1 MLKIEYLK
9 ILIFVLVALPFVI
22 FLIFVSSLLIK
33 DMNMSNKRKPV
44 ECGGQT
50 FGSGKNRIEI
60 NFFIVALIFI
70 IFEIE
75 VTVIIP

>member
-1 MLKIEYLK
+1 MLQLEYKKIVIYL
-9 ILIFVLVALPFVI
+9 LIAL
-22 FLIFVSSLLIK
+22 LIAATLSLISLLSIK
-33 DMNMSNKRKPV
+33 DINLINKRKPI

-75 VTVIIP
+75 TIFIIP

>member
-1 MLKIEYLK
+1 MLKFEFFK
-9 ILIFVLVALPFVI
+9 IAIFVLITIMFALILV
-22 FLIFVSSLLIK
+22 LISMLSVK
-33 DMNMSNKRKPV
+33 DFNIVFKRKPV

-60 NFFIVALIFI
+60 NFFIVSLIFI

-75 VTVIIP
+75 TLIIIP